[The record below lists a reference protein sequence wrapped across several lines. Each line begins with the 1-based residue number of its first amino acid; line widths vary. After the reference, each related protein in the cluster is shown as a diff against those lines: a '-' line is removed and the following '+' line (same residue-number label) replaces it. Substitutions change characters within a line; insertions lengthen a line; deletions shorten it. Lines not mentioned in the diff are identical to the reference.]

1 MKILYKIIK
10 GLLLASCA
18 AIILALVL
26 TVWTARDPGTVSGLL
41 WTKEALELYESDP
54 EYFRVT
60 AYKGFEDRNYSQD
73 SRFGYSRT
81 VKIDDLGQWQ
91 VLVRYND
98 AVLRDLA
105 DERGQVDYADGE
117 RFVYT
122 LQDEFGH
129 VYTEYS
135 YLTAKGPRHTFVRLA
150 FDGVEESF
158 VSEVTNENGDKRTKV
173 DRIGELR
180 LNVYC
185 REDVK
190 DGSYPETPEAVM
202 YIWGDGTGMYE
213 YTKVKKDLPRDM
225 EPTKGLCKSAGLIG
239 KEKEVNE

>member
-1 MKILYKIIK
+1 MKVLYKIIK

-26 TVWTARDPGTVSGLL
+26 TVWTARDPKAVSRLL
-41 WTKEALELYESDP
+41 WTEEALELYESDP
-54 EYFRVT
+54 GYFRVT

-98 AVLRDLA
+98 AVLRDLE
-105 DERGQVDYADGE
+105 DERGQVDYDDGE

-135 YLTAKGPRHTFVRLA
+135 YVSEKSIRHTFVRLA

-158 VSEVTNENGDKRTKV
+158 VSEVTDDEGNQKTKV
-173 DRIGELR
+173 DRIGELK
-180 LNVYC
+180 LSVYC
-185 REDVK
+185 REDVVN
-190 DGSYPETPEAVM
+190 GEYPETPEAVM
-202 YIWGDGTGMYE
+202 YIWGDGTGVYE
-213 YTKVKKDLPRDM
+213 YDRVKKDLPRDM
-225 EPTKGLCKSAGLIG
+225 EPTDGLRHSTELIG